1 MQSNSEFINFYQD
14 QQNQHEFQEFLMKQL
29 SSMSN
34 PQPEIVEI
42 SPSEDDGSVHD
53 DRVWTEEQVSEKFII
68 WRQIG
73 QAIAPVSWEARQR

>member
-1 MQSNSEFINFYQD
+1 
-14 QQNQHEFQEFLMKQL
+14 MKQL

-68 WRQIG
+68 
-73 QAIAPVSWEARQR
+73 